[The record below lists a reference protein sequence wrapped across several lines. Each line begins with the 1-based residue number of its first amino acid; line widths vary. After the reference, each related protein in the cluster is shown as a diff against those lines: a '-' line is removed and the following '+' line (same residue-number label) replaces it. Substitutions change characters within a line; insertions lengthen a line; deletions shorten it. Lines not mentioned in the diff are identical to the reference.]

1 MQFGICLPI
10 ADAGIA
16 HAAGFDF
23 VEPTVRSLS
32 PLDPDFDA
40 IRAPFDSAPLPTPVF
55 NVFVP
60 SEVPVTGPNVNWERV
75 ESYLEAAIGRVAA
88 VGGEK
93 IVFGSGGARNVPDGF
108 DKEEAFTQLVRF
120 LRLAGNVAVRNG
132 VTIVIEPLNSR
143 DSNIITSVAE
153 GMELAR
159 ETAHLRVR
167 LLADLYHM
175 MEDDEPLENITTCA
189 AWIEHVHVA
198 DTHRVAP
205 GEGSYPYEEFFRRLH
220 KGGYSGRI
228 SIECRWDDLA
238 AQAGPAGEYLRRMW
252 EETK

>member
-60 SEVPVTGPNVNWERV
+60 SEVPVTGPNVNWEQV

-108 DKEEAFTQLVRF
+108 DKEEAFMQLVRF

-143 DSNIITSVAE
+143 DSNIQGRTLVNFGRVGRVGRRDLGSH
-153 GMELAR
+153 R
-159 ETAHLRVR
+159 EA
-167 LLADLYHM
+167 
-175 MEDDEPLENITTCA
+175 
-189 AWIEHVHVA
+189 
-198 DTHRVAP
+198 
-205 GEGSYPYEEFFRRLH
+205 
-220 KGGYSGRI
+220 
-228 SIECRWDDLA
+228 
-238 AQAGPAGEYLRRMW
+238 AGPQHTLEPAERGVPGPDRQRIAGYQRFVFKLHDCRSRP
-252 EETK
+252 

>member
-60 SEVPVTGPNVNWERV
+60 SEIPVTGPEVEWERV
-75 ESYLEAAIGRVAA
+75 ESYLEAAVGRVAA
-88 VGGEK
+88 LGGET
-93 IVFGSGGARNVPDGF
+93 IVFGSGGARNVPEGF
-108 DKEEAFTQLVRF
+108 PQKEALNQLAGF
-120 LRLAGNVAVRNG
+120 LRLAGGVAARNDL
-132 VTIVIEPLNSR
+132 TIVIEPLNSR
-143 DSNIITSVAE
+143 DSNIITSVVA
-153 GMELAR
+153 GMQLAQ
-159 ETAHLRVR
+159 EANHPRVR

-175 MEDDEPLENITTCA
+175 MEDDEPLQSITTCA
-189 AWIEHVHVA
+189 EWIDHVHVA
-198 DTHRVAP
+198 DTKRVAP
-205 GEGSYPYEEFFRRLH
+205 GEGNYPYEEFFRRLH

-238 AQAGPAGEYLRRMW
+238 AQAGPAGNFLRRMW
-252 EETK
+252 DETQ

>member
-23 VEPTVRSLS
+23 IEPTVRSLS

-40 IRAPFDSAPLPTPVF
+40 IRAPFDSAALPTPVF

-60 SEVPVTGPNVNWERV
+60 SEVPVTGPNVEWERV

-108 DKEEAFTQLVRF
+108 DKEEAFTQLARF

-143 DSNIITSVAE
+143 DSNIITSVVE
-153 GMELAR
+153 GMRLAQ
-159 ETAHLRVR
+159 AADHPRVR

-175 MEDDEPLENITTCA
+175 MEDDEPLENITACA
-189 AWIEHVHVA
+189 EWLDHVHVA
-198 DTHRVAP
+198 DTGRGAP
-205 GEGSYPYEEFFRRLH
+205 GEGDYPYAEFFRRLRE
-220 KGGYSGRI
+220 GGYSGRI
-228 SIECRWDDLA
+228 SIECRWDDLE
-238 AQAGPAGEYLRRMW
+238 AQAGPAGRFLRRMW
-252 EETK
+252 DEE

>member
-16 HAAGFDF
+16 RAAGFDF

-40 IRAPFDSAPLPTPVF
+40 IRAPFDSSPLPTPVF

-60 SEVPVTGPNVNWERV
+60 AEVPVTGPNVNWEQV

-108 DKEEAFTQLVRF
+108 DKEEAFMQLVRF

-189 AWIEHVHVA
+189 ACGMRRN
-198 DTHRVAP
+198 DTKRTWFCHPRRGDGGGVPSECDPGMHRPGRAP
-205 GEGSYPYEEFFRRLH
+205 GGGRALQSGPIRGDIAAFRR
-220 KGGYSGRI
+220 
-228 SIECRWDDLA
+228 
-238 AQAGPAGEYLRRMW
+238 AGPRL
-252 EETK
+252 